1 MEMPGVQLKAA
12 AVELDEYKDKRKVRA
27 MADVW
32 FYALNGVRSDA
43 VDFPAIQALA
53 AQGALPPTALVW
65 KEGMPQWVTAG
76 SVQGLTFRT
85 QPLHAPAAGTA
96 VPPPQPPQKGVF
108 GQLGQRLSD
117 AAGLPTIGD
126 VPVKEILTDGLTA
139 GKNKDQDIEE
149 TFAVGTASN
158 TPPLSE
164 IQTGWPRPTIC
175 WRVLFFSLAA
185 YFVMR
190 IGITEYQNT
199 NCIPGMM
206 MLGAFAV
213 PFAVVIFFFEL
224 NTPRNVSI
232 YQIGKLLILGGGM
245 GILGTLLI
253 GRLIPGSG
261 VGTLVPALL
270 TGLIEETGKALA
282 LWLIAREVRYRWQL
296 NGVVFGAAIG
306 AGFAGFETAGYAF
319 GAMIN
324 NESVVAAFQS
334 LSTRGFLAPG
344 GHVIWTA
351 MIGSALWKAKGQKPF
366 ELSMLSNPIVIRRFV
381 VAVVLH
387 GLWDMNIFPAY
398 DAQYIVLTLVGW
410 YLIFAILKDGYKEI
424 VEAKRAAGL
433 VV

>member
-1 MEMPGVQLKAA
+1 MSTEIK
-12 AVELDEYKDKRKVRA
+12 ERRRT

-32 FYALNGVRSDA
+32 FYAINGVRSDA

-76 SVQGLTFRT
+76 SVQGLSFRT
-85 QPLHAPAAGTA
+85 QPMNPPAPGTA

-108 GQLGQRLSD
+108 GQLGQKLSD

-158 TPPLSE
+158 TPALAD

-190 IGITEYQNT
+190 LGITEYHNS

-213 PFAVVIFFFEL
+213 PLAVTIFFFEL

-232 YQIGKLLILGGGM
+232 YQIGKLLIMGGGM
-245 GILGTLLI
+245 GILATLFI
-253 GRLIPGSG
+253 GRIIPGSG
-261 VGTLVPALL
+261 VGSIVPAML
-270 TGLIEETGKALA
+270 TGLIEESGKAVA
-282 LWLIAREVRYRWQL
+282 LWLIAREARYRWQL
-296 NGVVFGAAIG
+296 NGMVFGAAVG

-319 GAMIN
+319 NAMVG
-324 NESVVAAFQS
+324 NESVLAAFQS
-334 LSTRGFLAPG
+334 LSARGFLAPG

-351 MIGSALWKAKGQKPF
+351 MIGSAIWKAKGAKPF
-366 ELSMLSNPIVIRRFV
+366 EFSMLAAPVVIRRFA
-381 VAVVLH
+381 VAVILH
-387 GLWDMNIFPAY
+387 GLWDTAIFLKF
-398 DAQYIVLTLVGW
+398 DAQYIVLTLAGW

-424 VEAKRAAGL
+424 VEAKKAAGL